1 MSMNEEER
9 KLEILKAEAAIRE
22 LAGRMAEAG
31 ASTKQAD
38 RAAEMLEAAESSLK
52 ELNGQFRALMKDEK
66 RAMDEER
73 ESLDQVHESLD
84 ICAKSLKESL
94 VNLERK
100 AESFET
106 SWEEKMQEMLD
117 ARLKNLPQDVMTVS
131 NKLSFLID
139 QNVASDKRIR
149 DLHLSVEELSREFQG
164 FRNDTEN
171 RSLEIQELRSK
182 VIDSQERLSYLEQAR
197 ATGLSHRLRSA
208 IIGGGLGMIFIFM
221 AIRLGC
227 FTQPG

>member
-22 LAGRMAEAG
+22 LAGRMAEAS

-38 RAAEMLEAAESSLK
+38 RAAEILEDAASSLK
-52 ELNGQFRALMKDEK
+52 ELNGQFCALMEAEK

-73 ESLDQVHESLD
+73 ESLDRLM
-84 ICAKSLKESL
+84 
-94 VNLERK
+94 RK

-106 SWEEKMQEMLD
+106 TWEERMQELLD
-117 ARLKNLPQDVMTVS
+117 ARFKDLPQDVLIIT

-139 QNVASDKRIR
+139 QNEASVKRIR
-149 DLHLSVEELSREFQG
+149 ALQLSVEELSHEFQG
-164 FRNDTEN
+164 FRNETADC
-171 RSLEIQELRSK
+171 SLELQELRSH
-182 VIDSQERLSYLEQAR
+182 VIDSQERLSSLEQAR

-208 IIGGGLGMIFIFM
+208 LIGGGLGVIFVFMIV
-221 AIRLGC
+221 RLG
-227 FTQPG
+227 